1 MKFTLLAALFVLV
14 FTLSTEPL
22 LGAADAAP
30 EPVIDTSGNKL
41 RAGVGYVVL
50 PAPQPPGGGGL
61 SLASIGEKC
70 PLDVVAV
77 VDDPGLGVSFTP
89 VNSKKG
95 RVRVSTDLNVM
106 FSANTGCPQSNVWKI
121 DDYNNTTGQR
131 FVTTGGVVGNPGRQ
145 TLRDWIKIEKYE
157 DSYKFVY
164 CPSVCSTCKVQC
176 RDIGIYVD
184 SHGNRRLALSDTPYK
199 VQFLCCL

>member
-1 MKFTLLAALFVLV
+1 MKITLAAFVLLV
-14 FTLSTEPL
+14 ALSTRPL

-30 EPVIDTSGNKL
+30 DQVIDTSGKKL
-41 RAGVGYVVL
+41 QAGVRYIVL

-61 SLASIGEKC
+61 ALASIGEKC

-77 VDDPGLGVSFTP
+77 LGDPGLGVSFTP

-95 RVRVSTDLNVM
+95 RIRVSTDLNVM
-106 FSANTGCPQSNVWKI
+106 FSANTDCPQSNVWKL
-121 DDYNNTTGQR
+121 DDYDNTTGQW

-145 TLRDWIKIEKYE
+145 TVRDWFKIEKYE
-157 DSYKFVY
+157 ESYKFVY
-164 CPSVCSTCKVQC
+164 CPSVCTNCKVLC
-176 RDIGIYVD
+176 KDIGIYAD
-184 SHGNRRLALSDTPYK
+184 SHGNRRLALSDTPFK